1 MAVDWSGSSPSFLL
15 GLDRSKR
22 GTVGGQLQAALRS
35 AIRSGRLSP
44 GERLPSTRSMS
55 AALGVSRGLV
65 QASYEQLEAEGYLL
79 ARGGS
84 ATRVALST
92 QAVDVDAGAAP
103 PAPAMS
109 IDFSPGRPDLHS
121 FPTRD
126 WLWACGE
133 VARSASAD
141 DAGYAD
147 PRGLVQLREVVA
159 SYVRRVRGGVAGAS
173 NVVICSGFTQGLGL
187 TLAVLSQRGVRYVAV
202 EDPGHLEMAE
212 LVRRAGL
219 QPVFVPVDAEGIVVD
234 ALASTEATAVIVTP
248 AHQTPTGVVL
258 APSRRQSLL
267 KWAQDRDGM
276 VIEDDYDSEFR
287 YDKKPVGS
295 LQGLAADRVVSIGSV
310 SKSLAPAMRLGWVI
324 APGGLIADISREKY
338 QADRGSP
345 GLDQLVL
352 SRLMASGRYDRH
364 LRRMRSVYAG
374 RRAALVE
381 ALALY
386 APGTPLTGLAAGFHA
401 VAGLPP
407 GTDEDAVVAAAA
419 ERSVGLQGLA
429 RYRSDRY
436 SGPPGI
442 VFGFGDLRESSIR
455 SGIAA
460 IADLLH

>member
-1 MAVDWSGSSPSFLL
+1 MAVDWSGSSPSFLV

-22 GTVGGQLQAALRS
+22 GTVGVQLQGALRS

-55 AALGVSRGLV
+55 EALGVSRGLV

-84 ATRVALST
+84 ATRVALGP
-92 QAVDVDAGAAP
+92 QAVDVEAGADP
-103 PAPAMS
+103 PAPAMA

-159 SYVRRVRGGVAGAS
+159 SYVRRVRGGVAGAA
-173 NVVICSGFTQGLGL
+173 NVVVCSGFTQGLGL
-187 TLAVLSQRGVRYVAV
+187 TLAVLAQRGVRCVAV
-202 EDPGHLEMAE
+202 EDPGHLEMAG

-234 ALASTEATAVIVTP
+234 ALAATDATAVIVTP

-258 APSRRQSLL
+258 APARRQALL
-267 KWAQDRDGM
+267 KWAQDREGI

-310 SKSLAPAMRLGWVI
+310 SKSLAPALRLGWVI
-324 APGGLIADISREKY
+324 APGGLVAEISREKY

-352 SRLMASGRYDRH
+352 SRLMASGRFDRH

-381 ALALY
+381 ALAVH

-429 RYRSDRY
+429 RYRSDRR

-442 VFGFGDLRESSIR
+442 VFGFGDLRETSIR

-460 IADLLH
+460 IADLLC